1 MKKVRVEII
10 DENTPGVDMQ
20 GYVHVDDDE
29 DAYHWLISGV
39 DEEEILNETLYGFG
53 YRYYALSPDV
63 YDVIDMDNESVGMVT
78 FTHTGYN
85 DEEFFKAIF
94 EEIGYEL
101 EIV

>member
-10 DENTPGVDMQ
+10 DENTAGVDMQ
-20 GYVHVDDDE
+20 GYVDIDDN
-29 DAYHWLISGV
+29 DAYWLINGV

-63 YDVIDMDNESVGMVT
+63 YDIIDTDNESVGMVT

-94 EEIGYEL
+94 EEIGYKL

>member
-10 DENTPGVDMQ
+10 DENTAGVDMQ
-20 GYVHVDDDE
+20 GHVHIDDGISP
-29 DAYHWLISGV
+29 YYWLINGV

-53 YRYYALSPDV
+53 YRYYALSPNV
-63 YDVIDMDNESVGMVT
+63 YNIIDTDNEPVGMVT

-94 EEIGYEL
+94 EEIGYKL